1 MAKEKLLLLLLL
13 LVLLFMTKGCTQNHY
28 RVEMRP
34 ENGGVR
40 RTITCWRADSNGR
53 LVEFPPEELRH
64 IENLYPAGKAN
75 LLGNE
80 HQFTGNFTPQTPQD
94 VGGSGDFTHIT
105 TPMGEVFS
113 YNERFRGSTDI
124 EKQFELR
131 RKCVNLCLDL
141 LIGWFESEIGDDPNF
156 PSLRKYID
164 QTLRHDCINL
174 IHLFAK
180 QADILT
186 YLAGGNSKNAEIK
199 IQFVRFLRECNYLSD
214 KDIQSISLEE
224 GPDSIQALSIA
235 RRHVLTQLKLN
246 DQPELPKS
254 LLFLKDQNSIT
265 LSFKKYYYH
274 SPIAQKIF
282 AAQWKSLIDIAEQ
295 VLTDSGDFNSRSQLN
310 KKENLI
316 QGRDDSN
323 PRLEFNALPSED
335 AYVWIVGA
343 AIGAQ
348 LFETPE
354 LLVQFDCDTAPHYTN
369 GEWNAA
375 EKRVY
380 WKNTIIGRHPIVN
393 YAVWSVPNSAFQTE
407 RFGKVVLAGK
417 ELSNYSYWHAQLS
430 TEERNQW
437 DSELAL
443 LSPASA
449 HANLTQNLKLIRI
462 NPETKLQEDNASKS
476 RAALLEGLEG
486 LKPPLTLLK
495 FINSPKNSP

>member
-1 MAKEKLLLLLLL
+1 MAKEKLLL

-40 RTITCWRADSNGR
+40 RTITCWRADSEGR

-64 IENLYPAGKAN
+64 IENVYPTGKAN

-80 HQFTGNFTPQTPQD
+80 HQFTGNFTQQTPQD
-94 VGGSGDFTHIT
+94 VGGSGDLTHIAS
-105 TPMGEVFS
+105 PMGEVFS

-156 PSLRKYID
+156 PALRKYID

-180 QADILT
+180 QEVIQT
-186 YLAGGNSKNAEIK
+186 YLASRNSKNAEIK

-265 LSFKKYYYH
+265 LS
-274 SPIAQKIF
+274 
-282 AAQWKSLIDIAEQ
+282 
-295 VLTDSGDFNSRSQLN
+295 
-310 KKENLI
+310 
-316 QGRDDSN
+316 
-323 PRLEFNALPSED
+323 
-335 AYVWIVGA
+335 
-343 AIGAQ
+343 
-348 LFETPE
+348 
-354 LLVQFDCDTAPHYTN
+354 
-369 GEWNAA
+369 
-375 EKRVY
+375 
-380 WKNTIIGRHPIVN
+380 
-393 YAVWSVPNSAFQTE
+393 
-407 RFGKVVLAGK
+407 
-417 ELSNYSYWHAQLS
+417 
-430 TEERNQW
+430 
-437 DSELAL
+437 
-443 LSPASA
+443 
-449 HANLTQNLKLIRI
+449 
-462 NPETKLQEDNASKS
+462 
-476 RAALLEGLEG
+476 
-486 LKPPLTLLK
+486 
-495 FINSPKNSP
+495 PKNICGAMDISYRYCRAGLDG